1 MHKSLSFA
9 IVLLWVSAAAHGVA
23 PTVVLPTSPTE
34 STLSPVAIPLEVLG
48 IDPDAVTV
56 DGALRGTVYR
66 DGDQVFYAPDG
77 IAFPQTDFDLLWIAT
92 REGPTVLNVAVVRA
106 ESGLPTELVSHAG
119 YTAVADPGWAMEG
132 GAEWDP
138 ASGSYL
144 VTGNGELE
152 FDFLRDD
159 VSAWT
164 VDTSRKGA
172 QSGSGSSVTLR
183 PPPPGAPFVGTSP
196 LLVYQGGSEV
206 DLWELWLH
214 PAGGG
219 HQLEVVLASGLGAA
233 VSSTV
238 PLPEAPEVGVD
249 LDARAGEVLLRLAA
263 GGTETYHYPLMP
275 PGFGLDRTWHRFGNL
290 EGDDGR
296 AIELAE
302 LRVVRT
308 SLDLARQV
316 VVVDDFDAPSW
327 SEAWTSPEAGA
338 LAMGPAILPRS
349 EGDGLLVV
357 SVDRAAEVGPDYLA
371 RTLEVPRVAM
381 TCRFGLDLSSLSS
394 SDLGTGGA
402 TLLVF
407 RDGSAEASEDRDH
420 ARLLARAE
428 GQDRQV
434 RLVGVG
440 GTQAPATP
448 WISLPAHSATL
459 EVQWQKTTADQSRL
473 DLWID
478 GCGPTG
484 EPCETGWEL
493 TGVPQLGLVS
503 EVRLGILGGFYGSGG
518 EVRIDDV
525 ACAGDSWVE
534 PE

>member
-1 MHKSLSFA
+1 MLKSLSFA
-9 IVLLWVSAAAHGVA
+9 IALILVPAAAHGVA
-23 PTVVLPTSPTE
+23 PTVVLPISPVE
-34 STLSPVAIPLEVLG
+34 SALSPVAIPLAVLG
-48 IDPDAVTV
+48 IDPDTVTV
-56 DGALRGTVYR
+56 TGALRGTVYR
-66 DGDQVFYAPDG
+66 DGDQVFYAPDPL
-77 IAFPQTDFDLLWIAT
+77 AFQETYFDLLRVAT
-92 REGPTVLNVAVVRA
+92 PEGPAVLNVGVVQA
-106 ESGLPTELVSHAG
+106 ESGLPMELVSHAG
-119 YTAVADPGWAMEG
+119 YTAVADPGWGTEG
-132 GAEWDP
+132 AAAWDP

-144 VTGNGELE
+144 VTGKGEIE

-164 VDTSRKGA
+164 VDVSGKGG

-183 PPPPGAPFVGTSP
+183 PPPPNAPFVETSP
-196 LLVYQGGSEV
+196 LLMYQGGSEGGV
-206 DLWELWLH
+206 WELWLH
-214 PAGGG
+214 SAGGG
-219 HQLEVVLASGLGAA
+219 HQLEVVLASGLGAE
-233 VSSTV
+233 STTV
-238 PLPEAPEVGVD
+238 PLPEAPEVGVE
-249 LDARAGEVLLRLAA
+249 LDARAGEVLLRLTA
-263 GGTETYHYPLMP
+263 GGAETDHYPLLP

-290 EGDDGR
+290 DGDDQR
-296 AIELAE
+296 SIELAE

-338 LAMGPAILPRS
+338 LKVGPAILPRS
-349 EGDGLLVV
+349 DGDGLLVV

-394 SDLGTGGA
+394 FELGSGGA

-407 RDGSAEASEDRDH
+407 RDASLEATQERDF

-434 RLVGVG
+434 RLVGG
-440 GTQAPATP
+440 GMQAAATP
-448 WISLPAHSATL
+448 WISLPGHSATL
-459 EVQWQKTTADQSRL
+459 EVQWRKTAPDQSRL

-478 GCGPTG
+478 GCGPAG
-484 EPCETGWEL
+484 QPCEKGWEV
-493 TGVPQLGLVS
+493 TGIPELGLVN

-518 EVRIDDV
+518 EVRFDDV

-534 PE
+534 PES